1 MINKFLVLITFILS
15 MLIPGCGEN
24 EKPPAPGI
32 VATFQGGQISGK
44 DVNEYLNKLVQ
55 GTDPEALKQFRRK
68 DVYKSIIRTLAL
80 DHMIQE
86 KVKEKKLDKKENV
99 KHVMKHISEEMN
111 IEELHNRAHKG
122 KIRVSETDIRRY
134 YEENRKQ
141 YGDKSLTEVKDEI
154 QNILQ
159 AEKENDYFRNYIEE
173 LKKNAVITRQHRL
186 LKVPGP
192 TEAELRL
199 YYEENRNEYN
209 SPARSFS
216 DVKGRIIET
225 LRKRK
230 EKEWFKQNRNRTL
243 FTIHGKRYTAGEFYQ
258 EFEELSLQE
267 RNKYQGDEGL
277 KTLMDRM
284 IERLLVVEDTY
295 DQMLNTENR
304 EERKHMQDDV
314 LSQLLHQEEVDDKLE
329 ISEEEIKAY
338 YDNHKNEF
346 ADPPQVKISYI
357 RIYGG
362 QTKDEKER
370 AGKKIEEAHRKVKPW
385 FWKKWEPF
393 ENVALEYSEDSETS
407 EEGGEIDEW
416 ISESS
421 NLFDEIAMHTFH
433 EIVLGLAKD
442 EISPPFYFQ
451 GSYYIVKVRERKEP
465 RPLALEEVREA
476 IKAELSAKKH
486 EELTHNMGN
495 TLLEKANLVIYDGEI
510 RAMLDEDK
518 NSDSDI
524 KQ

>member
-1 MINKFLVLITFILS
+1 MINKSLILIIFILS

-24 EKPPAPGI
+24 GKPPAPGI
-32 VATFQGGQISGK
+32 VATFHGGQISGK
-44 DVNEYLNKLVQ
+44 DIKEHLNKLVQ
-55 GTDPEALKQFRRK
+55 GADPEAVKQLRRK

-111 IEELHNRAHKG
+111 IEELHNRTHKG

-141 YGDKSLTEVKDEI
+141 YGDKSLTEVKEEI

-173 LKKNAVITRQHRL
+173 LKKNAVITRQYRL

-258 EFEELSLQE
+258 ELEELSLQE
-267 RNKYQGDEGL
+267 RNKYQGNEGL

-295 DQMLNTENR
+295 DQMLNTENS
-304 EERKHMQDDV
+304 EERKHVQDDI
-314 LSQLLHQEEVDDKLE
+314 LGQLLHQEEVDDKLE
-329 ISEEEIKAY
+329 ISGEEIKAY
-338 YDNHKNEF
+338 YDKHKKEF
-346 ADPPQVKISYI
+346 AGPPQVKISYI
-357 RIYGG
+357 RVYGG
-362 QTKDEKER
+362 QTDDEKER
-370 AGKKIEEAHRKVKPW
+370 AEKKIGKAYGKVKPW
-385 FWKKWEPF
+385 FWKKRESF
-393 ENVALEYSEDSETS
+393 ENAAREYSEDPETA
-407 EEGGEIDEW
+407 EKGGEIDEW
-416 ISESS
+416 ISESG

-433 EIVLGLAKD
+433 EIVLGLARD

-465 RPLALEEVREA
+465 RPLSLEDSREV

-486 EELTHNMGN
+486 EELTYSMGN

-510 RAMLDEDK
+510 RAMLDVDK

>member
-1 MINKFLVLITFILS
+1 MINKILMLITFILS
-15 MLIPGCGEN
+15 MLISGCGEN

-44 DVNEYLNKLVQ
+44 DVKEYLNKLVQ
-55 GTDPEALKQFRRK
+55 GTDPEAVKQLRRK
-68 DVYKSIIRTLAL
+68 DVYKSIVRTLAL
-80 DHMIQE
+80 EYMIQE

-111 IEELHNRAHKG
+111 INELHNRAHKG
-122 KIRVSETDIRRY
+122 KFRVSETDILRY
-134 YEENRKQ
+134 YEDNKKQ
-141 YGDKSLTEVKDEI
+141 YDGKPLTEVKDEI

-159 AEKENDYFRNYIEE
+159 TEKESGYFQNYIKE
-173 LKKNAVITRQHRL
+173 LKKNAVITREYRL
-186 LKVPGP
+186 LKVPEP

-199 YYEENRNEYN
+199 YYEENRKAYN
-209 SPARSFS
+209 SPVRSFS
-216 DVKGRIIET
+216 EVKYRINEN
-225 LRKRK
+225 LRKSK
-230 EKEWFKQNRNRTL
+230 EKAWFEQNRNRTL
-243 FTIHGKRYTAGEFYQ
+243 FTIHGKRYTTGEFYQ
-258 EFEELSLQE
+258 ELEELPPQE
-267 RNKYQGDEGL
+267 RKKYQGYEGL

-284 IERLLVVEDTY
+284 IERLLIVEDTY

-304 EERKHMQDDV
+304 EERKHVQDDI

-329 ISEEEIKAY
+329 ISDEEIKAY
-338 YDNHKNEF
+338 YDKHKKEF
-346 ADPPQVKISYI
+346 ADPPKVKISYI

-362 QTKDEKER
+362 QTDDEKKR
-370 AGKKIEEAHRKVKPW
+370 AEKKIREAYKKLEPW

-393 ENVALEYSEDSETS
+393 ENVAREYSEDLETA
-407 EEGGEIDEW
+407 EKGGEIDEW

-421 NLFDEIAMHTFH
+421 NLFEEVTTHTFH
-433 EIVLGLAKD
+433 EIVLGLAAD

-451 GSYYIVKVRERKEP
+451 GSYYIVKVRERREP
-465 RPLALEEVREA
+465 RPLSLEEAREV

-486 EELTHNMGN
+486 EELTHSMGN

-510 RAMLDEDK
+510 KAMLEEDK
-518 NSDSDI
+518 NNDI